1 MKEEAREMRRRKQAA
16 KDLIELINVPL
27 DDHQWNIED
36 LEHVN
41 SGTLTSLYFFIVDA
55 VNGTE
60 E

>member
-27 DDHQWNIED
+27 DDHEWLLKD